1 MHSWVVKASS
11 PAKVSSP
18 GKWRQQHWR
27 QLPRQALQPH
37 QGHLQ
42 SEAEDEVADE
52 VREEAGVAEEAPQE
66 EHQPPQA
73 GLCCL
78 KEPPHLEVL
87 SYQRPMVKQKS
98 RNKMDQSLQQTGRQP
113 PLLMLQPLPLS
124 PRLPL
129 SQNLLLLRPLW
140 KYQNLLLQNPLQH
153 LSLPLLLHL

>member
-1 MHSWVVKASS
+1 
-11 PAKVSSP
+11 
-18 GKWRQQHWR
+18 
-27 QLPRQALQPH
+27 
-37 QGHLQ
+37 
-42 SEAEDEVADE
+42 
-52 VREEAGVAEEAPQE
+52 
-66 EHQPPQA
+66 
-73 GLCCL
+73 
-78 KEPPHLEVL
+78 
-87 SYQRPMVKQKS
+87 MVKQKS